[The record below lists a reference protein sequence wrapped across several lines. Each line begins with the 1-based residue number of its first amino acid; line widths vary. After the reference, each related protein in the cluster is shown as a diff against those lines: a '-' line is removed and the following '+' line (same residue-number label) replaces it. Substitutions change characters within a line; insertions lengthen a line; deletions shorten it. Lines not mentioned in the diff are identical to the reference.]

1 MRKYLVGIGMI
12 LCLIAFFAI
21 GVKTQIAGKAD
32 AKPATKIAANVASSA
47 GSGLMIQTG
56 NKNVAL
62 ATTKSAATAAIAL
75 KPGIKTIAKSKQ
87 TAAVVQQ
94 YAKLPLSFEPNL
106 GQAKGDTKFLAR
118 GDAYSLFLTSD
129 EAVLAMKGRSTNS
142 AKPVTKSAPAY
153 SMGVLRMKLEGSNP
167 APDFSAQDELPGKSN
182 YFIGAQ
188 ENWRSN
194 VPTYGKVAEKN
205 VYPGIDLLY
214 YGTQRKLEYD
224 FNVAP
229 GADPKA
235 IQITFDGARKLK
247 VDAAGNLI
255 LSLAGGEVKFEKPFA
270 YQMKGNEKEPVT
282 ARFHLGD
289 RKYRVYFAIGDYDA
303 TRPLVIDPILS
314 YSTYLGGSATDGANA
329 IAVAPDN
336 TAFIAGGTS
345 SLDFPIAHPLQANDG
360 GAPDFPDDA
369 FVTKISADG
378 STLLYSTYLG
388 GKLADVANGIA
399 VDAAGEAFVTG
410 TTSSFDFPVTFGSI
424 NTLCGSDGKCG
435 ATLNS
440 NGLIVSNGFIVKIN
454 AAGSG
459 IIYSGFI
466 GEYEDVTATAVSV
479 DGNENAYITGS
490 VQPNGFGT
498 SSTGATPVVLTML
511 PAPNGAIAN
520 GGGTSTINV
529 TSDIILPINQQ
540 VTIAGVG
547 GTPANPNPPSPFD
560 GTFIVLSSTPGS
572 FVIAAV
578 GGPSDGG
585 GTVTVNPAPPF
596 PITATAFEPHF
607 GGGSTDAYVIKVNST
622 GSGILYSS
630 YFGGGSEDVGYGI
643 TVDTNN
649 DAYVTGLTDSADLPT
664 TGSAFQP
671 TYGGNGDAFFAEINT
686 AGSGPSSL
694 IYSTFLGGTGLDQ
707 GNAITIDATGEA
719 FIAGGT
725 ASPTLG
731 TAGAFQP
738 ACAGNCAQ
746 DAFVAEINPALSG
759 AGSEIFFTYLGGSLA
774 DSASGIALDL
784 LGNIYV
790 TGSTVSQNFPTAG
803 AAFQSAYGGGNDDG
817 FVTKMN
823 PTGSA
828 LVYSSYLGGTQTD
841 NGNGIAVDTSGS
853 AYVAG
858 QTCSTNFPVS
868 NPEQAAPGGNCDAF
882 VSKVSILNGI
892 QLNPLALTF
901 SAQSLNTTSAP
912 LTVTLTNGD
921 NPLTISSI
929 TLGGTNPGAFLISPS
944 STCVAPSSLNPGAT
958 CTIVATFSPTTPG
971 VSNATITITDSA
983 PNSPQVI
990 NLTGT
995 ASTLTLS
1002 ASSLDFGS
1010 VAVGTTSAPLSITA
1024 TNDGT
1029 SAISFSSITAS
1040 GDFAESDNCVAAA
1053 LQPTTNCTINVTFK
1067 PSSTNSSVGALT
1079 ITDNAP
1085 GSPQIVLLTGTG
1097 FVQTADFSIG
1107 TVTPTA
1113 AITAGGTASYTILLT
1128 PIAGFSQPVN
1138 LSCTGLP
1145 KETSCSFSANP
1156 VTPAAGGTTVTVGIS
1171 TAERTMAPPIG
1182 QIRIT
1187 PPSLAI
1193 RNINLLWAACL
1204 LILLLF
1210 GAITAGTQRGRR
1222 AAATLVFAA
1231 GLILFSVACNSGGA
1245 SGTPAGTPAGTYTI
1259 NIVATSAD
1267 GTITHST
1274 PVTLQVK

>member
-12 LCLIAFFAI
+12 LCLIAVFTF
-21 GVKTQIAGKAD
+21 GWKTRMSSKAD
-32 AKPATKIAANVASSA
+32 AK
-47 GSGLMIQTG
+47 
-56 NKNVAL
+56 L
-62 ATTKSAATAAIAL
+62 ATTKSAATAAVAPE
-75 KPGIKTIAKSKQ
+75 PGIKQATNATAKRTTSPAAAKRPTPGQ
-87 TAAVVQQ
+87 SAAVVQQ

-118 GDAYSLFLTSD
+118 GDSYSLFLTSD
-129 EAVLAMKGRSTNS
+129 EAVLLMKGRSTKS
-142 AKPVTKSAPAY
+142 ATPGTKSAPAY
-153 SMGVLRMKLEGSNP
+153 STGVLRMKLEGSNP

-194 VPTYGKVAEKN
+194 VPTYGRVAEKN

-214 YGTQRKLEYD
+214 YGSQRKLEYD

-270 YQMKGNEKEPVT
+270 YQMKGDEKEPVT

-289 RKYRVYFAIGDYDA
+289 RKYRVYFALGDYDA

-314 YSTYLGGSATDGANA
+314 YSTYLGGSEIDGANA

-336 TAFIAGGTS
+336 TAFVAGGTFS
-345 SLDFPIAHPLQANDG
+345 TNFPVAHALQPNDGGGLDFPQ
-360 GAPDFPDDA
+360 DA

-388 GKLADVANGIA
+388 GTNSDVANGIA
-399 VDAAGEAFVTG
+399 VDAAGEAYVAG
-410 TTSSFDFPVTFGSI
+410 TTLSKDFPVTPGSF
-424 NTLCGSDGKCG
+424 NTLCGGDGECG
-435 ATLNS
+435 KSFNS
-440 NGLIVSNGFIVKIN
+440 NGLIVSNGFLTKIN

-459 IIYSGFI
+459 ITYSGFI
-466 GEYEDVTATAVSV
+466 GEYENVTGNAVAV
-479 DGNENAYITGS
+479 DGNENAYVTGQ
-490 VQPNGFGT
+490 VDPNGFASNGIGT
-498 SSTGATPVVLTML
+498 PLSLTV
-511 PAPNGAIAN
+511 APSPGGAISN
-520 GGGTSTINV
+520 GDGTSTIFI
-529 TSDIILPINQQ
+529 TSALALAINSQ
-540 VTIAGVG
+540 VVISGVG
-547 GTPANPNPPSPFD
+547 GTTADPNPPSPYD
-560 GTFIVLSSTPGS
+560 GVFIVLSSTPGS
-572 FVIAAV
+572 FVIDTAGGAAS
-578 GGPSDGG
+578 GN
-585 GTVTVNPAPPF
+585 GTVVVNPAPPF
-596 PITATAFEPHF
+596 PISSNAFQKQH
-607 GGGSTDAYVIKVNST
+607 GGGSTDAYVVKVAAT
-622 GSGILYSS
+622 GTAFLYST
-630 YFGGGSEDVGYGI
+630 YLGGESEDSGNGI
-643 TVDTNN
+643 AVDKNN
-649 DAYVTGLTDSADLPT
+649 HAYVTGLTFSNAFPT

-671 TYGGNGDAFFAEINT
+671 ANGGNGDAFFSEIDT
-686 AGSGPSSL
+686 LGGTL
-694 IYSTFLGGTGLDQ
+694 TYSTFIGGAQLDQ
-707 GNAITIDATGEA
+707 GNAITIDGFGDA
-719 FIAGGT
+719 FIAGGS
-725 ASPTLG
+725 ASTGLG

-738 ACAGNCAQ
+738 NCTLDAQGNCEG
-746 DAFVAEINPALSG
+746 DAFVAEINPNVSG
-759 AGSEIFFTYLGGSLA
+759 AGSELLFTYLGGSLA
-774 DSASGIALDL
+774 DSASGIALDT
-784 LGNIYV
+784 LGNVYV
-790 TGSTVSQNFPTAG
+790 TGSTVSQDFPIAA
-803 AAFQSAYGGGNDDG
+803 AAFQATYGGGNDDA

-828 LVYSSYLGGTQTD
+828 LLYSSYLGGTQTD

-868 NPEQAAPGGNCDAF
+868 NPVQAGPGGNCDAF
-882 VSKVSILNGI
+882 ISKVSILNGI
-892 QLNPLALTF
+892 QLNPSALTF

-912 LTVTLTNGD
+912 LTLTLTNGD
-921 NPLTISSI
+921 NPLTISTI
-929 TLGGTNPGAFLISPS
+929 TLSGANPDAFAITSA
-944 STCVAPSSLNPGAT
+944 STCAAPSSLNPGAK
-958 CTIVATFSPTTPG
+958 CTIIVTFTPTTPG

-990 NLTGT
+990 SLTGT

-1002 ASSLDFGS
+1002 ASNLNFGS
-1010 VAVGTTSAPLSITA
+1010 VAVGTTSAPQSITA

-1029 SAISFSSITAS
+1029 STITFSSITAS
-1040 GDFAESDNCVAAA
+1040 GDFAETDNCVASP

-1067 PSSTNSSVGALT
+1067 PTSTNSSVGALT

-1085 GSPQIVLLTGTG
+1085 GSPQIVLLTGSG
-1097 FVQTADFSIG
+1097 FVQTSDFTIG
-1107 TVTPTA
+1107 AVTPSA
-1113 AITAGGTASYTILLT
+1113 VITAGGTASYSVVLT
-1128 PIAGFSQPVN
+1128 SIAGFNQPLN
-1138 LSCTGLP
+1138 MSCTGLP
-1145 KETSCSFSANP
+1145 KEASCSFSANP
-1156 VTPAAGGTTVTVGIS
+1156 VTPTATGTTVTVGIS
-1171 TAERTMAPPIG
+1171 TGERTMAPPIG

-1193 RNINLLWAACL
+1193 RTINLLWAACL

-1210 GAITAGTQRGRR
+1210 DAITAGTRRGRR

-1231 GLILFSVACNSGGA
+1231 GLILFSVACNGGGA
-1245 SGTPAGTPAGTYTI
+1245 TGAPAGTPAGTYTI